1 MDKKRENLNLTEEK
15 VKHNSVKKVTPTE
28 TKET

>member
-1 MDKKRENLNLTEEK
+1 MDKKREILNLTEEK
-15 VKHNSVKKVTPTE
+15 KKTNSVKKVTPTE